1 MLTKTTTLNSY
12 QAALGVRKRMNAA
25 MRACTS
31 WAMLEEH
38 DKILDMA
45 CMDGALLSALNDK
58 MRLTLCGLCEQPEQ
72 ARAVREML
80 DDADVISGRVDDI
93 PWRSNSFD
101 IVLLPTAVRS
111 DVIRGAVQEAFRV
124 LQEGGQFVMASSHV
138 QMNDGGLSRREIM
151 RVMQEAG
158 FTAVSCRKN
167 LMCGALVGFKPRK
180 ETEEK

>member
-12 QAALGVRKRMNAA
+12 QAALGVHKRMNAA
-25 MRACTS
+25 MRACAS

-45 CMDGALLSALNDK
+45 CVDGALLSNLNDK

-72 ARAVREML
+72 ARSVREML

-101 IVLLPTAVRS
+101 IVLLPAAVRG
-111 DVIRGAVQEAFRV
+111 DKVQGAVQEAFRV
-124 LQEGGQFVMASSHV
+124 LHEGGQFVMASSHM
-138 QMNDGGLSRREIM
+138 QMNDGCLTRRELM
-151 RVMQEAG
+151 RLMQETG

-167 LMCGALVGFKPRK
+167 LFCGVLVGFKPRTEK
-180 ETEEK
+180 EEK

>member
-12 QAALGVRKRMNAA
+12 QAALGIKKRLTAP
-25 MRACTS
+25 MRACAS

-45 CMDGALLSALNDK
+45 CGDGALLSNLNDK
-58 MRLTLCGLCEQPEQ
+58 MRLTLCGLCEQPQQ

-93 PWRSNSFD
+93 PWRDESFD
-101 IVLLPTAVRS
+101 IVLLPTGVKGEVARRA
-111 DVIRGAVQEAFRV
+111 IEEAFRV
-124 LQEGGQFVMASSHV
+124 LHQGGQFVMASSHV
-138 QMNDGGLSRREIM
+138 QMNESGLSRRELM
-151 RVMQEAG
+151 RVMQETG

-180 ETEEK
+180 EKAE

>member
-12 QAALGVRKRMNAA
+12 QAALGMKKRLTAP
-25 MRACTS
+25 MRACAS

-45 CMDGALLSALNDK
+45 CGDGALLSNLNDK
-58 MRLTLCGLCEQPEQ
+58 MRLTLCGLCEQPQQ

-93 PWRSNSFD
+93 PWRDDSFD
-101 IVLLPTAVRS
+101 IVLLPTGVKGEVARRA
-111 DVIRGAVQEAFRV
+111 IEEAFRV
-124 LQEGGQFVMASSHV
+124 LHQGGQFVMASSHV
-138 QMNDGGLSRREIM
+138 QMNESGLSRRELM
-151 RVMQEAG
+151 RVMQETG

-180 ETEEK
+180 EEK

>member
-12 QAALGVRKRMNAA
+12 QAALGIKKRLTAP
-25 MRACTS
+25 MRACAS

-38 DKILDMA
+38 DKILDM
-45 CMDGALLSALNDK
+45 CCGDGALLSSLNEK

-93 PWRSNSFD
+93 PWRDESFD
-101 IVLLPTAVRS
+101 IVLLPTGVKGEVARRA
-111 DVIRGAVQEAFRV
+111 IEEAFRV
-124 LQEGGQFVMASSHV
+124 LHQGGQFVMASSHV
-138 QMNDGGLSRREIM
+138 QMNESGLSRREMM
-151 RVMQEAG
+151 RVMQETG

-167 LMCGALVGFKPRK
+167 MFCGALVGFKPRK
-180 ETEEK
+180 EEK

>member
-12 QAALGVRKRMNAA
+12 QAALGMKKRLTAP
-25 MRACTS
+25 MRACAS

-45 CMDGALLSALNDK
+45 CGDGALLNSLNEK

-93 PWRSNSFD
+93 PWRDESFD
-101 IVLLPTAVRS
+101 IVLLPTGVKGEVARRA
-111 DVIRGAVQEAFRV
+111 IEEAFRV
-124 LQEGGQFVMASSHV
+124 LHQGGQFVMASSHV
-138 QMNDGGLSRREIM
+138 QMNESGLSRREMM
-151 RVMQEAG
+151 RLMQETG

-167 LMCGALVGFKPRK
+167 LFCGALVGFKPRK
-180 ETEEK
+180 EEK